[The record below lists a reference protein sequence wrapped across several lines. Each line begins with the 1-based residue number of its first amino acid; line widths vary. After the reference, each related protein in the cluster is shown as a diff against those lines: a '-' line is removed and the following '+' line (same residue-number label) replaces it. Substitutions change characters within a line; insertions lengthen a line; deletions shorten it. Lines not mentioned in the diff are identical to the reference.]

1 MMSDSKSFEDIETA
15 EDMDLSDDDGSGM
28 ESKHSDV
35 SDHRDFYKLPPQ
47 RFPQVNLN
55 RPPPSVPL
63 EGDINQQRK
72 SWIHNNLEMEED
84 KQSSQNFMS
93 PSRGGFAKN
102 NFRGQNRGG
111 RGMNNGNFRGNRRG
125 GRGNFRGN
133 NRGGQW

>member
-1 MMSDSKSFEDIETA
+1 MISDSSKSFEDIETA

-35 SDHRDFYKLPPQ
+35 SDHRDFYQMPQQ

-55 RPPPSVPL
+55 RPPPLIPNEADL
-63 EGDINQQRK
+63 NQQRN
-72 SWIHNNLEMEED
+72 SWIHNNMDMED
-84 KQSSQNFMS
+84 DQQSQNFMS
-93 PSRGGFAKN
+93 PPQRGGFSKN
-102 NFRGQNRGG
+102 NFRGQSRG

-125 GRGNFRGN
+125 ARGNFRGN